1 MANEISTTGVEALK
15 NLMQR
20 HVDKARLKRL
30 HTTLC
35 QNCAWHQHTSQA
47 WGISESAGPQLSVS
61 AHDFLEKFAG
71 PMVQNDGRP
80 IHSTA
85 AMEKGGWAVA
95 SPPRSLACTVRFSDP
110 TLASTNDLFEQWKLS
125 LAERM
130 WSQLAICTD
139 TSLRHEYIRLNLSHK
154 RNSSRLGRHPKK
166 MNWPRLLRQSA
177 KSVES
182 PLVLVFGWCLPCQE
196 GWEEWLQVK
205 GFLGS
210 VARSRGATRLYKGGN
225 RLQGSCND
233 LKHGTTQIVIYAIYA
248 IYAHA
253 FLALPFFGCC
263 LVRTPCIREKMAY
276 REAAMISKASC
287 IGPPH

>member
-1 MANEISTTGVEALK
+1 
-15 NLMQR
+15 
-20 HVDKARLKRL
+20 
-30 HTTLC
+30 
-35 QNCAWHQHTSQA
+35 
-47 WGISESAGPQLSVS
+47 
-61 AHDFLEKFAG
+61 
-71 PMVQNDGRP
+71 
-80 IHSTA
+80 
-85 AMEKGGWAVA
+85 
-95 SPPRSLACTVRFSDP
+95 
-110 TLASTNDLFEQWKLS
+110 
-125 LAERM
+125 M

-182 PLVLVFGWCLPCQE
+182 PFGTCLWVVPSLSGGLRGVAAGQRVS
-196 GWEEWLQVK
+196 WERCTVT
-205 GFLGS
+205 
-210 VARSRGATRLYKGGN
+210 RGHQAVKGGN

-263 LVRTPCIREKMAY
+263 LVRTPCIREELAY